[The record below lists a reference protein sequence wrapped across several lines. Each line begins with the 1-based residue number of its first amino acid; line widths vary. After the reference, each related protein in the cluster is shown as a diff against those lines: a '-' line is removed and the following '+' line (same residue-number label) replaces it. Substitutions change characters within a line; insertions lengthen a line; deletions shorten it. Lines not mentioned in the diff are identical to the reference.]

1 MFTREF
7 AKEVLKGEKKLMK
20 LREVQFVQ
28 VVKYDELS
36 VKTLYQKLIALPYMA
51 EYFPNKYPKGR
62 QCDRDY
68 MFNIANTLHEETI
81 SALTEHAL
89 KQRHAVEGIKMKDE
103 SVIINDHLAEE
114 LKALPMINHVSTLLI
129 PFGVRGHLAFLYR
142 KKVEWSHCSNRR
154 RRSKSTGEK
163 ERSTNWLMSSRR
175 ER

>member
-1 MFTREF
+1 MPSYEMFTREF

-36 VKTLYQKLIALPYMA
+36 VKTLYQKLVALPYMA

-103 SVIINDHLAEE
+103 SVLINDHWAEE
-114 LKALPMINHVSTLLI
+114 LKALPMINHVSTFSSVMGA
-129 PFGVRGHLAFLYR
+129 PAHFYFHYR
-142 KKVEWSHCSNRR
+142 KKVEWSHC
-154 RRSKSTGEK
+154 
-163 ERSTNWLMSSRR
+163 
-175 ER
+175 